1 MRAERCEHLQVNL
14 VPVQVQDWESKW
26 DFGNTP
32 SPSEHDLC
40 ARWALGFAMETGVD
54 LSTAAKNNNN
64 NYILDMYTKDI
75 KTRLITSSN
84 IPLIYIC
91 QMLGFPSGPVE
102 LWLKNIIFER

>member
-1 MRAERCEHLQVNL
+1 
-14 VPVQVQDWESKW
+14 
-26 DFGNTP
+26 
-32 SPSEHDLC
+32 
-40 ARWALGFAMETGVD
+40 METGVD